1 MNSAPELFG
10 LYGFTHGWAR
20 ILTVMSPQGASAVTT
35 AVPGNNDV
43 ILLQSGEGQLPR
55 YREKREGALERLAI
69 AHAITILTRPEWGAR
84 KAELGE
90 SIYL

>member
-20 ILTVMSPQGASAVTT
+20 ILTVMSPQGASAVLK
-35 AVPGNNDV
+35 AVPSNDDAIV
-43 ILLQSGEGQLPR
+43 QSDDGQLTR
-55 YREKREGALERLAI
+55 YREKREGALSRLVD
-69 AHAITILTRPEWGAR
+69 AHGIMILTKTEWDAR

>member
-20 ILTVMSPQGASAVTT
+20 ILTVMSPQGASTVLRVA
-35 AVPGNNDV
+35 PGNDDAIV
-43 ILLQSGEGQLPR
+43 QSDDGQLTR
-55 YREKREGALERLAI
+55 YQERREGALSRLVD
-69 AHAITILTRPEWGAR
+69 AHGIVILTKNEWDAR

-90 SIYL
+90 VIYL